1 MRRPL
6 PLSTYLMLRR
16 RGRSAERGLPPPPP
30 RPPGALVWVHCPEAA
45 RIGAMIALSDRMAAD
60 GGERLSFLLTSPGLA
75 PAAAPGIVGTAQVL
89 MQPAPPEQRGALRA
103 FLRHWAPDLLLWMHG
118 DLRPVTLIEADRAG
132 VPRMMIDADASA
144 IAARPG
150 AWLPGLT
157 RALLGPFETVLA
169 NDEEAAARLRRL
181 RVPEE
186 RIEVAGAL
194 DAGTLALPCNERER
208 RDLAQTLGTRP
219 VWLAVEPPLAEVE
232 ALAAAHR
239 QASRR
244 AHRLLLILVPADPA
258 QGAAAAEQL
267 RAAGFVTA
275 LRSEGAEPEEAT
287 QVYVA
292 DSVNEMGLWYRLAP
306 VSYLGGTLAGGAG
319 RNPFE
324 AAALGSAVL
333 HGPMTEPHGG
343 SYARLERAG
352 ASCPVRGAADLGAAV
367 ETLLAPDRAAAV
379 AHAAWDVTSS
389 GAEVTNRVMELI
401 RSRLARGAG

>member
-6 PLSTYLMLRR
+6 PLTAYLMLRR
-16 RGRSAERGLPPPPP
+16 RLRPPERNAPPLPP
-30 RPPGALVWVHCPEAA
+30 RPPGPVVWVHCPEAA
-45 RIGAMIALSDRMAAD
+45 RIGAMMALSDRMGAQD
-60 GGERLSFLLTSPGLA
+60 GDRLTFLLTSPGIA
-75 PAAAPGIVGTAQVL
+75 AAAAPGIVGTAHVL

-103 FLRHWAPDLLLWMHG
+103 FLRHWNPDLLLWMHG
-118 DLRPVTLIEADRAG
+118 DLRPLALIEADRAG
-132 VPRMMIDADASA
+132 IPRMMIDADAA
-144 IAARPG
+144 GIAARSG

-157 RALLGPFETVLA
+157 RALLAPFEAILA
-169 NDEEAAARLRRL
+169 IDEDAAARLRRL
-181 RVPEE
+181 RVEE
-186 RIEVAGAL
+186 DRIEVAGAL

-219 VWLAVEPPLAEVE
+219 VWLAVEPPLAEVD

-244 AHRLLLILVPADPA
+244 AHRLLLILVPADLA
-258 QGAAAAEQL
+258 QGPQMAEQL

-275 LRSEGAEPEEAT
+275 LRSDGAEPEEAT

-292 DSVNEMGLWYRLAP
+292 DASNEMGLWYRLSP
-306 VSYLGGTLAGGAG
+306 ISYLGGTLSGGGG

-324 AAALGSAVL
+324 PAALGSALL
-333 HGPMTEPHGG
+333 HGTQTDPHGG

-352 ASCPVRGAADLGAAV
+352 ASCPVRTPADLGSAV
-367 ETLLAPDRAAAV
+367 ETLLAPDRAAAM

-389 GAEVTNRVMELI
+389 GAEVTNRVMDLI
-401 RSRLARGAG
+401 RDRLAGAAR